1 VHRPHAVLFADQRH
15 VLALAV
21 DRQVA
26 GHGQGV
32 EERDA
37 VFGDGEL
44 SGAGDLAQDGEFH
57 VGELDDDDRVVHHPV
72 FADRVFDL
80 FGKLVARESVAI
92 DLADDRQL
100 DFALF
105 VDGEDLQVSVRG
117 TRIGGE
123 SVERVVG
130 GCRVER
136 GCQFGVLAVD
146 GHREPVER
154 FDADLVVLF
163 DGGRNVGL
171 YLLDVGRAFVG
182 GARCQQQCA
191 EYENPEMFHGFYVDL
206 IFNVLNGCA
215 KILLFFR

>member
-1 VHRPHAVLFADQRH
+1 MPFSSRISATFSRWS
-15 VLALAV
+15 V

-72 FADRVFDL
+72 SRIVFSIFLASSLRV
-80 FGKLVARESVAI
+80 SPSQSI
-92 DLADDRQL
+92 SPMHRQL

-105 VDGEDLQVSVRG
+105 VDGEDLEVSVRG

-171 YLLDVGRAFVG
+171 YLLDVGRRVCWWRTMPAAMRRV
-182 GARCQQQCA
+182 
-191 EYENPEMFHGFYVDL
+191 
-206 IFNVLNGCA
+206 
-215 KILLFFR
+215 

>member
-1 VHRPHAVLFADQRH
+1 M
-15 VLALAV
+15 
-21 DRQVA
+21 
-26 GHGQGV
+26 
-32 EERDA
+32 
-37 VFGDGEL
+37 

-105 VDGEDLQVSVRG
+105 VDGEDLEVSVRG

>member
-1 VHRPHAVLFADQRH
+1 MT
-15 VLALAV
+15 
-21 DRQVA
+21 
-26 GHGQGV
+26 
-32 EERDA
+32 
-37 VFGDGEL
+37 
-44 SGAGDLAQDGEFH
+44 GAG
-57 VGELDDDDRVVHHPV
+57 
-72 FADRVFDL
+72 
-80 FGKLVARESVAI
+80 
-92 DLADDRQL
+92 
-100 DFALF
+100 
-105 VDGEDLQVSVRG
+105 
-117 TRIGGE
+117 
-123 SVERVVG
+123 
-130 GCRVER
+130 
-136 GCQFGVLAVD
+136 QFGVLAVD

>member
-1 VHRPHAVLFADQRH
+1 MA
-15 VLALAV
+15 
-21 DRQVA
+21 
-26 GHGQGV
+26 QGV

-105 VDGEDLQVSVRG
+105 VDGEDLEVSVRG

-130 GCRVER
+130 GCRV
-136 GCQFGVLAVD
+136 
-146 GHREPVER
+146 
-154 FDADLVVLF
+154 
-163 DGGRNVGL
+163 DGGWPVRGP
-171 YLLDVGRAFVG
+171 
-182 GARCQQQCA
+182 CC
-191 EYENPEMFHGFYVDL
+191 
-206 IFNVLNGCA
+206 
-215 KILLFFR
+215 